1 MQWAATVHQA
11 GVSQRKGLSGQ
22 ASQSHRLRKGVAD
35 LEMRSAS
42 TVHGL
47 LQRSDDDTTSN
58 NTKEGQPTDFLNLP
72 PPPLRA
78 ANRGRPPQAKL
89 KKVGTC
95 YCIPTLNFASW
106 HIVCSIWSSGWQRY
120 HFKWQKER
128 AANWLLLLDGACRRL
143 STVGTYILGYPYSKL
158 LPLLTLF
165 VWFGVRGDND
175 TAFWKW
181 NKERTTNNFLNLP
194 LPHCTMLPEGHC
206 CWLNIR
212 KWELINVW
220 IS

>member
-1 MQWAATVHQA
+1 MTRVDSAVACHCTS
-11 GVSQRKGLSGQ
+11 GVSQGKGLSGQ

-78 ANRGRPPQAKL
+78 ANRRRPPQAKL

-95 YCIPTLNFASW
+95 YCNP
-106 HIVCSIWSSGWQRY
+106 
-120 HFKWQKER
+120 
-128 AANWLLLLDGACRRL
+128 
-143 STVGTYILGYPYSKL
+143 YPKL
-158 LPLLTLF
+158 LSLRTLF
-165 VWFGVRGDND
+165 VQSGVQGDND
-175 TAFWKW
+175 TILYDKKRGQSEEMFNSQRCIH
-181 NKERTTNNFLNLP
+181 NK
-194 LPHCTMLPEGHC
+194 
-206 CWLNIR
+206 
-212 KWELINVW
+212 
-220 IS
+220 

>member
-35 LEMRSAS
+35 LRMRSAS

-78 ANRGRPPQAKL
+78 ANRRRPPQAKL

-95 YCIPTLNFASW
+95 YCIPTLNTSFVQSGIQGDNAT
-106 HIVCSIWSSGWQRY
+106 ILNDKKNGPPTDCCYWSL
-120 HFKWQKER
+120 E
-128 AANWLLLLDGACRRL
+128 GACC
-143 STVGTYILGYPYSKL
+143 S
-158 LPLLTLF
+158 
-165 VWFGVRGDND
+165 
-175 TAFWKW
+175 
-181 NKERTTNNFLNLP
+181 
-194 LPHCTMLPEGHC
+194 
-206 CWLNIR
+206 
-212 KWELINVW
+212 
-220 IS
+220 

>member
-1 MQWAATVHQA
+1 MIMTRVDSAVGCHCTS

-78 ANRGRPPQAKL
+78 ANRRRPPQAKL
-89 KKVGTC
+89 KKVGTS
-95 YCIPTLNFASW
+95 YCIPTLNFCLFAHRLFNLEFRVTNPVS
-106 HIVCSIWSSGWQRY
+106 Y
-120 HFKWQKER
+120 LFKWQKER
-128 AANWLLLLDGACRRL
+128 AANWLLLIEGDPHRL
-143 STVGTYILGYPYSKL
+143 S
-158 LPLLTLF
+158 
-165 VWFGVRGDND
+165 
-175 TAFWKW
+175 
-181 NKERTTNNFLNLP
+181 
-194 LPHCTMLPEGHC
+194 
-206 CWLNIR
+206 
-212 KWELINVW
+212 
-220 IS
+220 

>member
-35 LEMRSAS
+35 LRMRSAS

-78 ANRGRPPQAKL
+78 ANRGR
-89 KKVGTC
+89 
-95 YCIPTLNFASW
+95 
-106 HIVCSIWSSGWQRY
+106 HIGDDGENLHVVREAFVVLS
-120 HFKWQKER
+120 ER
-128 AANWLLLLDGACRRL
+128 SYVVAA
-143 STVGTYILGYPYSKL
+143 
-158 LPLLTLF
+158 
-165 VWFGVRGDND
+165 
-175 TAFWKW
+175 
-181 NKERTTNNFLNLP
+181 
-194 LPHCTMLPEGHC
+194 
-206 CWLNIR
+206 
-212 KWELINVW
+212 
-220 IS
+220 